1 MEFAIKGR
9 FIYQSSTQMNL
20 TFLEKLK
27 MGTNNMLEI
36 KREQLWILTT
46 NLVHVKTG
54 TIIVT
59 CNEKINRNLLN
70 YAVNKLDKK
79 MLLLFQNKV

>member
-1 MEFAIKGR
+1 
-9 FIYQSSTQMNL
+9 
-20 TFLEKLK
+20 
-27 MGTNNMLEI
+27 MLEI

-46 NLVHVKTG
+46 NLVHVKAG

-59 CNEKINRNLLN
+59 YSEKINKNLLN

>member
-1 MEFAIKGR
+1 MEFAIKDR
-9 FIYQSSTQMNL
+9 FIYHSSTQMNL

>member
-9 FIYQSSTQMNL
+9 FIYHSSMQMNL

>member
-9 FIYQSSTQMNL
+9 FIYHSSTQMNL

>member
-9 FIYQSSTQMNL
+9 FIYPSSTQMNL